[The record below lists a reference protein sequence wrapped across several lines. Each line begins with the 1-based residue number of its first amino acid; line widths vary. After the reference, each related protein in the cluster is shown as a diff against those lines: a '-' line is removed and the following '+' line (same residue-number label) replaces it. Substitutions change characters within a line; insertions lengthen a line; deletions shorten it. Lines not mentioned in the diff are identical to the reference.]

1 MQTISKYV
9 AAFILALASS
19 YFGPSESQHH
29 EEKEVQI
36 RVQIIK
42 SSPCVS
48 DTVLFDDQ
56 DLLS

>member
-19 YFGPSESQHH
+19 YFGPSEAQHH
-29 EEKEVQI
+29 EEKEVEI
-36 RVQIIK
+36 KIQIIK
-42 SSPCVS
+42 SAPCS
-48 DTVLFDDQ
+48 AHATFMYEH

>member
-19 YFGPSESQHH
+19 FFGPSEGQHH

-36 RVQIIK
+36 SIQVIK
-42 SSPCVS
+42 TSPCVTGVS
-48 DTVLFDDQ
+48 LVNKHP
-56 DLLS
+56 LLS